1 MPAQGVA
8 NPDEPQRHRSLLHT
22 RSIEEGARVTP
33 SRDVIVVGAG
43 VIGLAIAWRC
53 AQRGL
58 TVTAVDGDI
67 QRPAPAGDV
76 SDPGAAGRLSA
87 APAGAWHTAAGML
100 APVTELHYEGRDLL
114 ALNVESA
121 ARYPAFAAELADA
134 TGLDIGYRTCGTVQV
149 AWDAA
154 DLADLRALHAF
165 QASLGIASEL
175 LSGRDLRGVS
185 PILAAGL
192 PGGLWAAGDHQVDNR
207 RLRAALFTAART
219 AGVDVQPGTV
229 ARIEATDDRVSG
241 VTLADGTRL
250 TADHTVLAA
259 GAWSRG
265 IEGMPDD
272 VRPPVR
278 PVKGQTLR
286 LQAAPGL
293 LPHVVRGSVKG
304 HHVYVVPRANG
315 ELVVGASSEEAGF
328 DVRPRTGAVY
338 DLLRDATAFIPEL
351 SEVTFTEVSTSVR
364 PGSPDN
370 APLIGATRLDGLV
383 IATGHYR
390 NGILLTPVTGDEIT
404 TLITDGKVP
413 AILTPFAPDRFA
425 SGGSNA
431 RPGAASGAP
440 SRIRTEA

>member
-1 MPAQGVA
+1 
-8 NPDEPQRHRSLLHT
+8 
-22 RSIEEGARVTP
+22 
-33 SRDVIVVGAG
+33 VIVVGAG

-58 TVTAVDGDI
+58 TVFAVDGDI
-67 QRPAPAGDV
+67 QRLSASTGDV
-76 SDPGAAGRLSA
+76 SDAGAAGRLSA

-165 QASLGIASEL
+165 QASVGITSEL

-207 RLRAALFTAART
+207 RLRAALLTAARN
-219 AGVDVQPGTV
+219 AGVDVRPGTV
-229 ARIEATDDRVSG
+229 ARIDAAADRVSG
-241 VTLADGTRL
+241 VTLTDGTCL
-250 TADHTVLAA
+250 TAGHTVLAA

-265 IEGMPDD
+265 IEGLPDD

-286 LQAAPGL
+286 LRAAPDL
-293 LPHVVRGSVKG
+293 LTHVVRGSVKG
-304 HHVYVVPRANG
+304 HHVYIVPRANG
-315 ELVVGASSEEAGF
+315 ELVIGASSEEAGF

-338 DLLRDATAFIPEL
+338 ELLRDATTVIPEL

-370 APLIGATRLDGLV
+370 APLTGPTRLDGLV

-390 NGILLTPVTGDEIT
+390 NGILLTPVTGDEVT
-404 TLITDGKVP
+404 TLITDGKMP
-413 AILTPFAPDRFA
+413 ATLTPFAPDRFA
-425 SGGSNA
+425 GAGSGA
-431 RPGAASGAP
+431 RPGPASGAA
-440 SRIRTEA
+440 SRIRTEAKP

>member
-1 MPAQGVA
+1 
-8 NPDEPQRHRSLLHT
+8 
-22 RSIEEGARVTP
+22 
-33 SRDVIVVGAG
+33 VIVVGAG
-43 VIGLAIAWRC
+43 VIGLAVAWRC

-58 TVTAVDGDI
+58 AVIVVDGDNP
-67 QRPAPAGDV
+67 RPD
-76 SDPGAAGRLSA
+76 AA
-87 APAGAWHTAAGML
+87 AGAWHTAAGML

-154 DLADLRALHAF
+154 DLADLQALHAF
-165 QASLGIASEL
+165 QADLGIVSEL
-175 LSGRDLRGVS
+175 LTGRELRGVS

-192 PGGLWAAGDHQVDNR
+192 PGGLWAVGDHQVDNR
-207 RLRAALFTAART
+207 HLRAALLAAASN
-219 AGVDVQPGTV
+219 AGVDVRHGTV
-229 ARIEATDDRVSG
+229 SRIDATDDRVSG
-241 VTLADGTRL
+241 VALADGTRL
-250 TADHTVLAA
+250 AGDHTVLAA
-259 GAWSRG
+259 GAWSRH
-265 IEGMPDD
+265 IEGLPDD

-286 LQAAPGL
+286 LQAAPDL

-328 DVRPRTGAVY
+328 DTRPRTGAVY
-338 DLLRDATAFIPEL
+338 EMLRDATSLIPEL

-370 APLIGATRLDGLV
+370 APLIGPTRLDGLV

-390 NGILLTPVTGDEIT
+390 NGILLTPVTGDEVT

-413 AILTPFAPDRFA
+413 AILTAFAPDRFA
-425 SGGSNA
+425 DV
-431 RPGAASGAP
+431 P

>member
-1 MPAQGVA
+1 
-8 NPDEPQRHRSLLHT
+8 
-22 RSIEEGARVTP
+22 
-33 SRDVIVVGAG
+33 VIVVGAG

-67 QRPAPAGDV
+67 QRPAAAAGDV
-76 SDPGAAGRLSA
+76 SDADAAGRLWA

-121 ARYPAFAAELADA
+121 ARYPAFATELADA
-134 TGLDIGYRTCGTVQV
+134 TGFDIGYRTCGTVQV

-165 QASLGIASEL
+165 QSSLGITSEL
-175 LSGRDLRGVS
+175 LDGRDLRGVS

-207 RLRAALFTAART
+207 RLRAALVTAARN
-219 AGVDVQPGTV
+219 AGVDVRPGTV
-229 ARIEATDDRVSG
+229 VRIEATDDRVSG
-241 VTLADGTRL
+241 VTLTDGTRL
-250 TADHTVLAA
+250 TAGHTVLAA
-259 GAWSRG
+259 GAWSRR
-265 IEGMPDD
+265 IEGLPDD

-286 LQAAPGL
+286 LQAAPDL
-293 LPHVVRGSVKG
+293 LTHVVRGSVKG

-315 ELVVGASSEEAGF
+315 ELVIGASSEEAGF

-338 DLLRDATAFIPEL
+338 ELLRDATTVIPEL

-370 APLIGATRLDGLV
+370 APLMGPTRLDGLV

-390 NGILLTPVTGDEIT
+390 NGILLTPVTGDEVT
-404 TLITDGKVP
+404 TLITDGKIP
-413 AILTPFAPDRFA
+413 AILTAFAPDRFA
-425 SGGSNA
+425 GAGSSA
-431 RPGAASGAP
+431 RHGPASGTP
-440 SRIRTEA
+440 SRIRTEASP

>member
-1 MPAQGVA
+1 MT
-8 NPDEPQRHRSLLHT
+8 S
-22 RSIEEGARVTP
+22 
-33 SRDVIVVGAG
+33 SRDVVVVGAG
-43 VIGLAIAWRC
+43 VIGLAVAWRC

-58 TVTAVDGDI
+58 TVTVVDGDI
-67 QRPAPAGDV
+67 AAGGCDTAR
-76 SDPGAAGRLSA
+76 SEGAASDDLGAGNGST
-87 APAGAWHTAAGML
+87 PAGAWHTAAGML

-121 ARYPAFAAELADA
+121 ARYPAFAAELTDA

-165 QASLGIASEL
+165 QASLGITSEL
-175 LSGRDLRGVS
+175 LTARELRGVS
-185 PILAAGL
+185 PVLAAGL

-207 RLRAALFTAART
+207 RLRAALLAASCQ
-219 AGVDVQPGTV
+219 AGVDVRPGRV
-229 ARIEATDDRVSG
+229 ARIDATDDRVSG

-250 TADHTVLAA
+250 TGGHTVLAA

-265 IEGMPDD
+265 IEGLPED

-278 PVKGQTLR
+278 PVKGQTIRLR
-286 LQAAPGL
+286 AAPDL
-293 LPHVVRGSVKG
+293 LTHVVRGSVKG

-338 DLLRDATAFIPEL
+338 DLLRDATALIPEL

-370 APLIGATRLDGLV
+370 APLIGPTRLDGLV

-390 NGILLTPVTGDEIT
+390 NGILLTPVTADEIT
-404 TLITDGKVP
+404 TLITDGTVP
-413 AILTPFAPDRFA
+413 AILTAFAPDRFA
-425 SGGSNA
+425 GAGSGA
-431 RPGAASGAP
+431 RPGPSSGVP
-440 SRIRTEA
+440 SRIRTEAYP

>member
-1 MPAQGVA
+1 
-8 NPDEPQRHRSLLHT
+8 
-22 RSIEEGARVTP
+22 VTS
-33 SRDVIVVGAG
+33 SRDVIVVGGG
-43 VIGLAIAWRC
+43 VIGLAVAWRC

-58 TVTAVDGDI
+58 TVTVVDGDI
-67 QRPAPAGDV
+67 DVGRGD
-76 SDPGAAGRLSA
+76 GAVNGWPSK
-87 APAGAWHTAAGML
+87 PAGAWHTAAGML

-121 ARYPAFAAELADA
+121 ARYPAFAVELTDV

-154 DLADLRALHAF
+154 DLADLRALHEF
-165 QASLGIASEL
+165 QASLGITSEL
-175 LSGRDLRGVS
+175 LTSRELRSHS
-185 PILAAGL
+185 PVLAAGL

-207 RLRAALFTAART
+207 RLRAALLAASIKT
-219 AGVDVQPGTV
+219 GVDVRRGRV
-229 ARIEATDDRVSG
+229 ARIDATDEHVSG

-250 TADHTVLAA
+250 TGGHTVLAA

-265 IEGMPDD
+265 IDGLPDD
-272 VRPPVR
+272 VAPPVR
-278 PVKGQTLR
+278 PVKGQTIR
-286 LQAAPGL
+286 LQAAPDL
-293 LPHVVRGSVKG
+293 LTHIVRGSVKG

-315 ELVVGASSEEAGF
+315 ELVIGASSEEAGF

-338 DLLRDATAFIPEL
+338 DLLRDATALVPEL

-370 APLIGATRLDGLV
+370 APLIGPTRLDGLV

-390 NGILLTPVTGDEIT
+390 NGILLAPVTGDEVT
-404 TLITDGKVP
+404 TLITDGKAP
-413 AILTPFAPDRFA
+413 AILTAFAPDRFA
-425 SGGSNA
+425 GV
-431 RPGAASGAP
+431 P

>member
-1 MPAQGVA
+1 MT
-8 NPDEPQRHRSLLHT
+8 S
-22 RSIEEGARVTP
+22 
-33 SRDVIVVGAG
+33 SRDVIVVGGG

-58 TVTAVDGDI
+58 TVTVADGDV
-67 QRPAPAGDV
+67 QLPD
-76 SDPGAAGRLSA
+76 AAV
-87 APAGAWHTAAGML
+87 GAWHTAAGML

-114 ALNVESA
+114 TLNVESA
-121 ARYPAFAAELADA
+121 ARYPAFVAELADA

-165 QASLGIASEL
+165 QASLGITSEL
-175 LSGRDLRGVS
+175 LSGRDLRTFS
-185 PILAAGL
+185 PVLAAGL

-207 RLRAALFTAART
+207 RLRAALLAAVGN
-219 AGVDVQPGTV
+219 AGVDVRAGTV
-229 ARIEATDDRVSG
+229 TRIDATDDRVSG
-241 VTLADGTRL
+241 VTMADGT
-250 TADHTVLAA
+250 HIPGGQTVLAA

-265 IEGMPDD
+265 IEGLPDD

-278 PVKGQTLR
+278 PVKGQTIR
-286 LQAAPGL
+286 LQAPPEL
-293 LPHVVRGSVKG
+293 LTHVVRGAVKG
-304 HHVYVVPRANG
+304 HHVYVVPRSDG
-315 ELVVGASSEEAGF
+315 ELVIGASSEEAGF

-338 DLLRDATAFIPEL
+338 ELLRDATSIIPEL

-370 APLIGATRLDGLV
+370 APLIGPTRLDGLV

-390 NGILLTPVTGDEIT
+390 NGILLTPVTGDEVAA
-404 TLITDGKVP
+404 LITDAKVP
-413 AILTPFAPDRFA
+413 AILTAFTPDRFTGA
-425 SGGSNA
+425 GSGIGF
-431 RPGAASGAP
+431 GADVP